1 MRGHSKPFSVQPNP
15 TDASAHKSIP
25 VRLIITLSL
34 LFLFCATASS
44 QTSQQTYLQCLT
56 NFETYA
62 ESIWVPATYAG
73 APPDSGY
80 WGDGG
85 NSGNGGIRGN
95 SGIAVAYATLVV
107 ALPGDSR
114 TSNRLSR
121 IRQALNYDA
130 GTHVTGSYTTVN
142 SGKWGWSSGS
152 LATCTSQGGAD
163 WQSAEW
169 SGSMG
174 LACLLVQS
182 NLPAATV
189 SNVQNVIA
197 SEATHRASI
206 PPCTRILS
214 DGDTKAEENA
224 WDGNILSL
232 AAAWM
237 TNNASQSNWLYAAKN
252 YLVNTDRKSV

>member
-1 MRGHSKPFSVQPNP
+1 
-15 TDASAHKSIP
+15 
-25 VRLIITLSL
+25 L
-34 LFLFCATASS
+34 LFFCIATLA

-62 ESIWVPATYAG
+62 ESIWVPASYVG

-95 SGIAVAYATLVV
+95 SGIAVAYAPLID
-107 ALPGDSR
+107 ALPSDPRG
-114 TSNRLSR
+114 SNRLSR

-130 GTHVTGSYTTVN
+130 ATHVTGTNTTVN
-142 SGKWGWSSGS
+142 GGKWGWSSGG

-189 SNVQNVIA
+189 SNVQTV
-197 SEATHRASI
+197 
-206 PPCTRILS
+206 
-214 DGDTKAEENA
+214 
-224 WDGNILSL
+224 
-232 AAAWM
+232 
-237 TNNASQSNWLYAAKN
+237 
-252 YLVNTDRKSV
+252 V